1 MLLNKSVESW
11 ELKVVPEQKKVGR
24 LKENKVHLK
33 MDDMGEE
40 AVVEV
45 EYFQHLLQ
53 IKIFT
58 YVPRFV
64 SFDFGSLKIYNRL
77 AV

>member
-1 MLLNKSVESW
+1 
-11 ELKVVPEQKKVGR
+11 
-24 LKENKVHLK
+24 

-45 EYFQHLLQ
+45 EFFQYLLQ

-58 YVPRFV
+58 YIPRVVPF
-64 SFDFGSLKIYNRL
+64 L
-77 AV
+77 

>member
-1 MLLNKSVESW
+1 
-11 ELKVVPEQKKVGR
+11 
-24 LKENKVHLK
+24 

-45 EYFQHLLQ
+45 ELSQHVRR

-58 YVPRFV
+58 YIP
-64 SFDFGSLKIYNRL
+64 G
-77 AV
+77 